1 MDTLDNKPYSKKM
14 NTEDTLAVFQRGT
27 DEILPLDELK
37 KKLAKNHPLRVKAG
51 FDPTAPDLHLGHTV
65 LINKLK
71 QLQDLGHEILFLIG
85 DFTGM
90 IGDPTGKSATR
101 PPLTQAQVVE
111 NAQSY
116 QDQVFKILDKDK
128 TTVVYNSEWMNKM
141 SSAEMIQLASQ
152 QTVARMLERDD
163 FSKRYKSGKSISIHE
178 FLYPLIQGHDSVA
191 LESDIELGGTDQKF
205 NLLMGRELQKQAGME
220 QQVILTM
227 PILEGLDGVQKMSK
241 SLNNYIGID
250 DKPDDMFGKIMSIS
264 DELMWRYL
272 ELLSFESL
280 ETIASWKVEVTKGEN
295 PRNIKF
301 RLAEEII
308 TRFHSSDAAKQ
319 AQQNFTNRFA
329 KNKIPDEMPEFS
341 FASGIKIAN
350 LLKDAGL
357 VNSTSDAFRMIKE
370 GAAKIDGEKISDRN
384 LVPET
389 GSAVYQVG
397 KRKFARVTIQ

>member
-1 MDTLDNKPYSKKM
+1 M
-14 NTEDTLAVFQRGT
+14 NTEQTLAVFQRGT

-37 KKLAKNHPLRVKAG
+37 KKLAKNKPLRIKAG

-85 DFTGM
+85 DFTAM

-101 PPLTQAQVVE
+101 PPLTKEQVLK
-111 NAQSY
+111 NAESY

-128 TTVVYNSEWMNKM
+128 TKVVFNSDWIGKM
-141 SSAEMIQLASQ
+141 SALEMIQLASQ
-152 QTVARMLERDD
+152 KTMARMLERND
-163 FSKRYKSGKSISIHE
+163 FSDRYKAGQDIAIHA
-178 FLYPLIQGHDSVA
+178 FLYPLIQGRDSVELKA
-191 LESDIELGGTDQKF
+191 DVELGGTDQKF
-205 NLLMGRELQKQAGME
+205 NLLMGRELQKQANME

-241 SLNNYIGID
+241 SLDNYIGID
-250 DKPDDMFGKIMSIS
+250 DTPDDMFGKIMSIS
-264 DELMWRYL
+264 DDLMWRYL
-272 ELLSFESL
+272 ELLSFETL
-280 ETIASWKVEVTKGEN
+280 ETIESWKVEIENGEN

-301 RLAEEII
+301 RLADEII

-319 AQQNFTNRFA
+319 AQQNFINRFA
-329 KNKIPDEMPEFS
+329 KNKIPDEMPEFN
-341 FASGIKIAN
+341 FESGIKIAN

-370 GAAKIDGEKISDRN
+370 GAAKINGEKITDRN
-384 LVPET
+384 FEPTAGVE
-389 GSAVYQVG
+389 VYQVG
-397 KRKFARVTIQ
+397 KRKFARVTIT

>member
-1 MDTLDNKPYSKKM
+1 M
-14 NTEDTLAVFQRGT
+14 NTENTLAIFERGT

-37 KKLAKNHPLRVKAG
+37 KKLAKNKPLRIKAG

-101 PPLTQAQVVE
+101 PPLTQEQVIE
-111 NAQSY
+111 NSQTY
-116 QDQVFKILDKDK
+116 QDQVFKILDKEK
-128 TTVVYNSEWMNKM
+128 TTVVFNSEWMGKM
-141 SSAEMIQLASQ
+141 SSAQMIQLASQ

-178 FLYPLIQGHDSVA
+178 FLYPLIQGYDSVA

-220 QQVILTM
+220 PQVILTM

-241 SLNNYIGID
+241 SLDNYIGID
-250 DKPDDMFGKIMSIS
+250 DAPDDMFGKIMSIS

-280 ETIASWKVEVTKGEN
+280 ETIADWKIEVENGEN

-301 RLAEEII
+301 RLADEII
-308 TRFHSSDAAKQ
+308 TRFHSADSATQ
-319 AQQNFTNRFA
+319 AQQNFINRFA
-329 KNKIPDEMPEFS
+329 KNKVPDEMPEFN
-341 FASGIKIAN
+341 FATGIKIAN
-350 LLKDAGL
+350 LLKEAGL

-370 GAAKIDGEKISDRN
+370 GAAKIEGEKITDRN
-384 LVPET
+384 LEPEIGT
-389 GSAVYQVG
+389 ATYQVG
-397 KRKFARVTIQ
+397 KRKFARVTIA

>member
-1 MDTLDNKPYSKKM
+1 MTT
-14 NTEDTLAVFQRGT
+14 TEQTLAVFQRGS

-37 KKLAKNHPLRVKAG
+37 KKLEKNAPLRIKAG

-101 PPLTQAQVVE
+101 PPLTEEQVEE
-111 NAQSY
+111 NAKTY

-128 TTVVYNSEWMNKM
+128 TQVVFNSTWMSKM
-141 SSAEMIQLASQ
+141 SSADMIKLASQ

-163 FSKRYKSGKSISIHE
+163 FSKRYKSGQGISIHE
-178 FLYPLIQGHDSVA
+178 FLYPLIQGYDSVA
-191 LESDIELGGTDQKF
+191 LESDVELGGTDQKF
-205 NLLMGRELQKQAGME
+205 NLLMGRELQKNAGKE
-220 QQVILTM
+220 PQVILTM

-250 DKPDDMFGKIMSIS
+250 DAPDEMFGKIMSVS
-264 DELMWRYL
+264 DDLMWRYL

-280 ETIASWKVEVTKGEN
+280 DTIADWKTEVEQGEN

-301 RLAEEII
+301 RLADEII
-308 TRFHSSDAAKQ
+308 TRFHSPEAAQQ
-319 AQQNFTNRFA
+319 AQQNFINRFS
-329 KNKIPDEMPEFS
+329 KNQIPDEMDEFT
-341 FASGIKIAN
+341 FNQGIKIAN

-357 VNSTSDAFRMIKE
+357 VNSTSDAFRMIKQ
-370 GAAKIDGEKISDRN
+370 GAAKIDGEKITDRN
-384 LVPET
+384 LEPDAGE
-389 GSAVYQVG
+389 AVYQVG
-397 KRKFARVTIQ
+397 KRKFARVTIK